1 MRIGIDIDGVLT
13 DLDRFHF
20 DYFSKYCVENNI
32 DYEIKGSD
40 YNISKTFGLDRK
52 EELDF
57 WDEYLDLYAT
67 KEKAR
72 AFASEVIKK
81 LKADGNEIFIIT
93 ARWQTNRDDILGE
106 KARKA
111 VVNWLEENNI
121 VYDKLIFSRAKKEKK
136 KDEIKENNVDI
147 MIEDSPNNIIELS
160 ELIPVICYDASYN
173 KDCENKNIIRCYSW
187 YDIYRKISLIK
198 K

>member
-72 AFASEVIKK
+72 FY
-81 LKADGNEIFIIT
+81 LF
-93 ARWQTNRDDILGE
+93 
-106 KARKA
+106 
-111 VVNWLEENNI
+111 
-121 VYDKLIFSRAKKEKK
+121 Y
-136 KDEIKENNVDI
+136 
-147 MIEDSPNNIIELS
+147 
-160 ELIPVICYDASYN
+160 
-173 KDCENKNIIRCYSW
+173 
-187 YDIYRKISLIK
+187 
-198 K
+198 